1 MNWSQFRT
9 IIWLRWRLSRNQWSR
24 GGKFNAVLTIIIAFI
39 GLGIGFAGGIVGLLL
54 GTFALAKASPSVMLI
69 VWDLIIVVFL
79 FFWLAGIVSEIQ
91 RSETVD
97 ISRLLHLPISLQNVF
112 LINYIASHLTTSI
125 ILFLP
130 GMLGLSLGL
139 ILGGRGFMI
148 LMFPLVLGIIFMV
161 TAWTYCLRGWLVTL
175 MMNKRR
181 RRTIIAGVTFAFI
194 LLSQLPYIFS
204 NIMHKRERELNESK
218 TVESIL
224 IEAHKPDQQQAESQ
238 SRERNK
244 ITIPQG
250 VLMAHKVVPF
260 LWVGNGA
267 MSLATGN
274 IMPAVLGAAG
284 GFLLGGLGLR
294 RAYRSTIRFYQG
306 KATGRRTKQK
316 PKAEKLTGD
325 GKNFIER
332 QIPGIPEEAAATALA
347 FFSCLKRAPE
357 VKMMLG
363 TNFIMLLIFG
373 TMIFV
378 KSSAKIGDN
387 FRPFIAT
394 GAVVFMS
401 LGLSQ
406 LMYNLFGFDRG
417 GFRQLVLLP
426 TPRKQILLGKNLAF
440 LPLAVGIGAILL
452 VFVKI
457 VMGIPFVIIF
467 AAGLQLLAAFLMVS
481 MVGNLISILVPYRIA
496 AGSLKPTKS
505 STKTTILM
513 LVSRI
518 FFPMVM
524 APIFFPPAIGL
535 LFSKIGWL
543 PAAPV
548 NLFFSAALLA
558 LLALFYRLS
567 LNPLG
572 ELLQRREM
580 EILQVVTKEIE

>member
-1 MNWSQFRT
+1 MNWSQLRT

-24 GGKFNAVLTIIIAFI
+24 GGKMNAILTIIITFI
-39 GLGIGFAGGIVGLLL
+39 GLGIGFAGCIVGLLI
-54 GTFALAKASPSVMLI
+54 GTFALSKVSPPIMLV
-69 VWDLIIVVFL
+69 VWDMIIGMFL

-91 RSETVD
+91 RSETID
-97 ISRLLHLPISLQNVF
+97 ISRLLHLPISLRNVF
-112 LINYIASHLTTSI
+112 LINYIASHLTISI

-130 GMLGLSLGL
+130 GMLGLSAGL
-139 ILGGRGFMI
+139 VLGGKGFMV

-161 TAWTYCLRGWLVTL
+161 TAWTYCLRGWLITL

-204 NIMHKRERELNESK
+204 NIMHDNER
-218 TVESIL
+218 
-224 IEAHKPDQQQAESQ
+224 HKPKTTESVQSEQKTSDESQ
-238 SRERNK
+238 KHKK
-244 ITIPQG
+244 ITIPHG
-250 VLMAHKVVPF
+250 VLVAHKVVPF

-274 IMPAVLGAAG
+274 AWPAVLGAAG

-306 KATGRRTKQK
+306 QTAGRRAKGK
-316 PKAEKLTGD
+316 PKAKKVSKRQ
-325 GKNFIER
+325 KNLIET
-332 QIPGIPEEAAATALA
+332 QLPWIPEEAAALAMA
-347 FFSCLKRAPE
+347 FFRCLIRAPE

-373 TMIFV
+373 TAIFLRR
-378 KSSAKIGDN
+378 SSNIGDN
-387 FRPFIAT
+387 LRPFIAT

-417 GFRQLVLLP
+417 GFRQLVLLS

-440 LPLAVGIGAILL
+440 LPLVLGLGAILL
-452 VFVKI
+452 LFVKV
-457 VMGIPFVIIF
+457 VMGISFIIF
-467 AAGLQLLAAFLMVS
+467 IAAFLQLLAAFLIIS
-481 MVGNLISILVPYRIA
+481 MVGNLVSILVPYRIA

-513 LVSRI
+513 LISRI
-518 FFPMVM
+518 FFPMIMV
-524 APIFFPPAIGL
+524 PIFFPPVMGLLWAKVDWLPAGPMNL
-535 LFSKIGWL
+535 LFS
-543 PAAPV
+543 AV
-548 NLFFSAALLA
+548 LLA

-567 LNPLG
+567 LGPLG
-572 ELLQRREM
+572 ELLQRREK
-580 EILQVVTKEIE
+580 EILEVVTKEVE

>member
-1 MNWSQFRT
+1 MNWSQLRT

-24 GGKFNAVLTIIIAFI
+24 GGKINAILTIIITFI
-39 GLGIGFAGGIVGLLL
+39 GLGIGFVGAVAGLLAGIFALSKAPPPVMLVVWDFIVG
-54 GTFALAKASPSVMLI
+54 M
-69 VWDLIIVVFL
+69 FL

-91 RSETVD
+91 RSETID
-97 ISRLLHLPISLQNVF
+97 ISRLLHLPISLRNVF
-112 LINYIASHLTTSI
+112 LINYVASHLTTSI

-194 LLSQLPYIFS
+194 LLSQIPYILGNLS
-204 NIMHKRERELNESK
+204 HNRERHRPKTTESAQSEQETPDETRERE
-218 TVESIL
+218 
-224 IEAHKPDQQQAESQ
+224 
-238 SRERNK
+238 K
-244 ITIPQG
+244 IVLPQG
-250 VLMAHKVVPF
+250 LLIAHKVVPF

-274 IMPAVLGAAG
+274 VWPALLCAAG
-284 GFLLGGLGLR
+284 GFGIGALGLK
-294 RAYRSTIRFYQG
+294 RAYRSTLSFYQG
-306 KATGRRTKQK
+306 QATGKTSKRK
-316 PKAEKLTGD
+316 PKAEKFAGD
-325 GKNFIER
+325 GKNLIER
-332 QIPGIPEEAAATALA
+332 QIPGIPEEAAASAMA
-347 FFSCLKRAPE
+347 FFRCLMRAPE

-378 KSSAKIGDN
+378 KRSANIGES

-394 GAVVFMS
+394 GAVVFMC

-406 LMYNLFGFDRG
+406 LMYNLFGFDRS

-440 LPLAVGIGAILL
+440 LPLAVVTGAILL
-452 VFVKI
+452 IFVKF
-457 VMGIPFVIIF
+457 VMEISFVTII
-467 AAGLQLLAAFLMVS
+467 ATCLQLLAAFLILS
-481 MVGNLISILVPYRIA
+481 MVGNMISIFVPYRIA
-496 AGSLKPTKS
+496 PGSLKPTKS
-505 STKTTILM
+505 STKTTILI

-518 FFPMVM
+518 FFPMIM

-535 LFSKIGWL
+535 LLSRFGRL

-548 NLFFSAALLA
+548 NLLSSAALLA

-567 LNPLG
+567 LGPLG
-572 ELLQRREM
+572 ELLQRREK
-580 EILQVVTKEIE
+580 EILDVVTKEIE